1 MGGPGRSTDAVVRPQ
16 RSVSNSCA
24 RTWRPSRCRPGRY
37 AVSAFLKLASAFA
50 HEAPQWASN
59 SSLARR
65 ASSSDRCARR
75 EHDRWGRRTPSSSG
89 RCRDPRA
96 AHRGSPL
103 PACQATPSLALP
115 TGASVRIGWP
125 SITTGKPAVR
135 HRLTSDPGPPSRQL
149 SPNSRAPCQAR
160 ERVNARALRSD
171 PTYAAG
177 CGRHRVRDR
186 VNLGRNQSSL
196 GDPSR
201 VTLWPDSRATF
212 ARRACSPRRSRAA
225 ARGAPAERRRAHPLA
240 RRAARGGSSCCGRDP
255 GPRRSAPPVA
265 RARAVAPPL
274 VRRRRRA
281 PPRPGRRC

>member
-1 MGGPGRSTDAVVRPQ
+1 MRALTAGPPAGGRPWGCGAVDRRRGAASTV
-16 RSVSNSCA
+16 VSNSCA

-115 TGASVRIGWP
+115 TGGLGA
-125 SITTGKPAVR
+125 
-135 HRLTSDPGPPSRQL
+135 
-149 SPNSRAPCQAR
+149 
-160 ERVNARALRSD
+160 
-171 PTYAAG
+171 
-177 CGRHRVRDR
+177 DR
-186 VNLGRNQSSL
+186 VAFNHHRETGGASS
-196 GDPSR
+196 
-201 VTLWPDSRATF
+201 PDK
-212 ARRACSPRRSRAA
+212 RSRSPIP
-225 ARGAPAERRRAHPLA
+225 PAIAQFTR
-240 RRAARGGSSCCGRDP
+240 
-255 GPRRSAPPVA
+255 PV
-265 RARAVAPPL
+265 PSP
-274 VRRRRRA
+274 
-281 PPRPGRRC
+281 